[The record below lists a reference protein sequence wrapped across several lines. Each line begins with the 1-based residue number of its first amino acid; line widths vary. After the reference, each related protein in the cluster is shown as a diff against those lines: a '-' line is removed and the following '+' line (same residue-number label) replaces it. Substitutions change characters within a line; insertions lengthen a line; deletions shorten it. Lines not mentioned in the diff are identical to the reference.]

1 MDPLLISAASGMKA
15 RMESLDM
22 LANNVAN
29 SNTAG
34 FKADREFY
42 NLYQTGLPVVEGKW
56 TDLSQGAITPT
67 GNSLDLAL
75 SGSGFFAVNGP
86 NGVEYTRNGSFTIS
100 KSNQLATADGRTL
113 RNARDQGRPI
123 ALNPAQSIT
132 IDAKG
137 VVSQSGQEM
146 GQIEIAAAS
155 AATTVGKLGNS
166 YFSLAGNPAKDEPAN
181 AEVIQGSLEQSNVTP
196 ADSTIRLI
204 GVMRQFEMLERA
216 VRIGSDMNK
225 QAIQEVARV

>member
-1 MDPLLISAASGMKA
+1 
-15 RMESLDM
+15 MESLDM

-29 SNTAG
+29 ANTAG

-42 NLYQTGLPVVEGKW
+42 NLYQTGLPSLEGKW
-56 TDLSQGAITPT
+56 TDLSQGAITTT
-67 GNSLDLAL
+67 GNPLDLAL

-86 NGVEYTRNGSFTIS
+86 NGVEYTRTGSFTIS
-100 KSNQLATADGRTL
+100 KSNQLVTADGSTL

-123 ALNPAQSIT
+123 TLNSALPVT
-132 IDAKG
+132 IDRNG
-137 VVSQSGQEM
+137 IVSQTGQEI
-146 GQIEIAAAS
+146 GQIEIAPAS
-155 AATTVGKLGNS
+155 APGSVTKLGNS
-166 YFSLAGNPAKDEPAN
+166 YFSLTSNTPAGGTAN
-181 AEVIQGSLEQSNVTP
+181 AEIIQGSLEQSNVAA

-216 VRIGSDMNK
+216 VRIGSDMDK

>member
-1 MDPLLISAASGMKA
+1 M
-15 RMESLDM
+15 
-22 LANNVAN
+22 
-29 SNTAG
+29 
-34 FKADREFY
+34 
-42 NLYQTGLPVVEGKW
+42 
-56 TDLSQGAITPT
+56 
-67 GNSLDLAL
+67 
-75 SGSGFFAVNGP
+75 NGP